1 MRQKRNNPGVT
12 NGSGVDFMLLGK
24 SSKQIFA
31 TGAGDPEY
39 TNMSKRARAFLSAMD
54 AHTSPAAMENVYKE
68 LLFRE
73 AFAEEPEI
81 NGYTIDTM
89 PYAMQNRLKEK
100 LWHYHTHYGQ
110 DGGSASPMLLE
121 MVKRVRDRQEKHRS
135 QYAYHRTMDDF
146 DEKAGLLSLLA
157 TQSRSDDTLACDIR
171 NPEFVRLIEMHDEDP
186 ITLLVSGPTGSGK
199 TNFVLHAVRSA
210 GMLHKGF
217 INPAYGKRSRL
228 RVYMPNFEGNELAK
242 AQKQGV
248 FSGIYSSFSY
258 AYPWQMYVDEPKGSS
273 IFWTKYDWSKAQEE
287 EDDDTPDIFSIA
299 YMGEI
304 GMGKMTYAQS
314 KEVTL
319 YRNIFQ
325 LTRQARIRYALSS
338 ANPAPMPVGT
348 MEDFVNPQIWMSI
361 TSGNSR
367 TARAE
372 YFVHGEGAV
381 PTLKTVKL
389 GRVPLDP
396 LAKILGKGLAA
407 DMTTSWSKFPFQ
419 EMMSYSKVTNNN
431 VYLKDPDSVI
441 QNASQ
446 FVLTF
451 QEQFFAES
459 YGEIDAKREEQKE
472 ILNVGRNAAPKNVE
486 NDEEME
492 KTDW

>member
-1 MRQKRNNPGVT
+1 MRQKRSNPGVA
-12 NGSGVDFMLLGK
+12 GDAGADLMVLGK
-24 SSKQIFA
+24 SAKQLYA
-31 TGAGDPEY
+31 RGAGNAEY
-39 TNMSKRARAFLSAMD
+39 TNFSKRARAFLTAMES
-54 AHTSPAAMENVYKE
+54 HTSPEAMEDVYKE
-68 LLFRE
+68 LLFKK
-73 AFAEEPEI
+73 AFAQEHVI
-81 NGYTIDTM
+81 RGYTIDTM
-89 PYAMQNRLKEK
+89 PYEMQNRLKER
-100 LWHYHTHYGQ
+100 LWRRHTHYGP
-110 DGGSASPMLLE
+110 DGTHVSPLLLE
-121 MVKRVRDRQEKHRS
+121 MVKRERDRQARTRT
-135 QYAYHRTMDDF
+135 QNAYHRTMDDF
-146 DEKAGLLSLLA
+146 EAKAGLLSFLA
-157 TQSRSDDTLACDIR
+157 TRETHEDSLICNIR

-248 FSGIYSSFSY
+248 FPGIYSSFSY

-273 IFWTKYDWSKAQEE
+273 IFWTKYDWSMAQEE
-287 EDDDTPDIFSIA
+287 EEDDTPDIFSIA

-451 QEQFFAES
+451 QERFFAES

-472 ILNVGRNAAPKNVE
+472 ILNVGRNAAPKNAE
-486 NDEEME
+486 NDEETE